1 LSSKPDGRATAH
13 RAHVVRG
20 SPQLESQLFNLLSQ
34 EIEICRARVKLSK
47 SVSVCR
53 SGVEEIVEGSGAR
66 PQQPLNSRQTTPQ
79 FLKPLRISFSPSR
92 MASDRSSEVS
102 EVIRHLAG
110 ALSQLSSVRISI
122 PSAIQ
127 LMYGL
132 FQQSKR
138 TRLRTGRRLY
148 PIEQDISLVQG
159 FPDR

>member
-1 LSSKPDGRATAH
+1 
-13 RAHVVRG
+13 
-20 SPQLESQLFNLLSQ
+20 
-34 EIEICRARVKLSK
+34 
-47 SVSVCR
+47 
-53 SGVEEIVEGSGAR
+53 
-66 PQQPLNSRQTTPQ
+66 
-79 FLKPLRISFSPSR
+79 

-110 ALSQLSSVRISI
+110 ALSQLSGARISI

-159 FPDR
+159 FPDRLSSL